1 MHKIFMKLS
10 KFLNQINY
18 FDGNHNFL
26 STITLVLIAG
36 LIACLFL
43 LIFAYLDIKLNNQ
56 KN

>member
-1 MHKIFMKLS
+1 MKLL
-10 KFLNQINY
+10 KFLNQIDY

-26 STITLVLIAG
+26 STVNIVLITG

-43 LIFAYLDIKLNNQ
+43 VIFTYLDIRLNNQ

>member
-1 MHKIFMKLS
+1 MKPS
-10 KFLNQINY
+10 KFLNQIDY

-26 STITLVLIAG
+26 STITVVFIAG

-43 LIFAYLDIKLNNQ
+43 LIFAYLDIKSNNH

>member
-1 MHKIFMKLS
+1 MKLS
-10 KFLNQINY
+10 KFLNQFDY

-26 STITLVLIAG
+26 STITIVLTVG

-56 KN
+56 EN

>member
-1 MHKIFMKLS
+1 MKLS
-10 KFLNQINY
+10 KFLNQIDY

-26 STITLVLIAG
+26 SIITLVLIAG

>member
-1 MHKIFMKLS
+1 MKSIFWKVSCLA
-10 KFLNQINY
+10 NQFDY
-18 FDGNHNFL
+18 FNGNHNFL
-26 STITLVLIAG
+26 STITVVLIAG

>member
-1 MHKIFMKLS
+1 MKLS
-10 KFLNQINY
+10 KFLNQFDY
-18 FDGNHNFL
+18 FYGNQNFL
-26 STITLVLIAG
+26 STITIVLIAG